1 MELLSFKSSIYKG
14 KCETFK
20 NWRGKKNAINK
31 FKKKKLCCGPLVLAA
46 CNVTVEITDIQCGFL
61 SKHLFQWTQHY
72 GSFTKPVGNEICIKN
87 VFHLSHGIKS
97 IHRSKLYQWYIHTWK
112 TQFFCSCCF
121 WKSVRRFFSDRV
133 TNYIV
138 YTLVCASLLCISKE
152 KQTNLILVMGRKL
165 SSLYVGI

>member
-1 MELLSFKSSIYKG
+1 MKTNLSISLNQNMPLWSFWVLKVPFIKG
-14 KCETFK
+14 NVKHSKTEG
-20 NWRGKKNAINK
+20 GKKNAINK

-97 IHRSKLYQWYIHTWK
+97 IHRSKLYQWYTHLWK
-112 TQFFCSCCF
+112 TFFAAAAF
-121 WKSVRRFFSDRV
+121 
-133 TNYIV
+133 
-138 YTLVCASLLCISKE
+138 
-152 KQTNLILVMGRKL
+152 
-165 SSLYVGI
+165 